1 MEDRAVLMNKV
12 SDAFIERL
20 VNDVTAGFKAD
31 VGVVPRQFLRE
42 FVTQLDLVEEH
53 ADYEP
58 MKEYAFQAKEL
69 SVEEEHIFKGKP
81 LVADDASNEL
91 VPSEDVW

>member
-1 MEDRAVLMNKV
+1 
-12 SDAFIERL
+12 
-20 VNDVTAGFKAD
+20 
-31 VGVVPRQFLRE
+31 
-42 FVTQLDLVEEH
+42 VEEH

-69 SVEEEHIFKGKP
+69 SVEEEHILKGKP
-81 LVADDASNEL
+81 LVADDASDDL